1 MAAKPGSLL
10 YKLLLSRMPKPGE
23 GPSLA
28 ARESGFF
35 YFLLLGQLP
44 DGQVVTA
51 SVKGDR
57 DPGYGSTSKMLAEC
71 AVCLAKDGA
80 TLPENYGLLTP
91 STAMG
96 DVLLERLVKNAG
108 LSFELK

>member
-1 MAAKPGSLL
+1 ML
-10 YKLLLSRMPKPGE
+10 
-23 GPSLA
+23 
-28 ARESGFF
+28 FF
-35 YFLLLGQLP
+35 YFLIFGQLP

-80 TLPENYGLLTP
+80 TLPKNHGLLTP

-96 DVLLERLVKNAG
+96 DVLLKRLVKNAG